1 MASNNLPA
9 TKPEKEESPV
19 VYQPPASFV
28 VLDETGA
35 DVVTFDHHGQS
46 VVGIFR
52 GSEEMVD
59 DDGEKFDMASF
70 TAPDGKPFVIFPG
83 KGLRRIIYKLSI
95 GEWARI
101 TYRGDIDTGK
111 PSPMKAFTVEVAKP

>member
-1 MASNNLPA
+1 MARDNLPA
-9 TKPEKEESPV
+9 TSPEVTDDLV
-19 VYQPPASFV
+19 VYRPPAAFV

-35 DVVTFDHHGQS
+35 DVVQFTYHGQQ

-70 TAPDGKPFVIFPG
+70 TGPDGKPFVIFPG
-83 KGLRRIIYKLSI
+83 KGLKRIIYKLNP